1 MVTTVAIALVGV
13 GACSPAPTDDP
24 GPVPPPSTAG
34 NSTATSPTTAPVPRG
49 AWTYET
55 RESPDGPERYA
66 RATGP
71 DAVLVLSQT
80 PLGGRQARVELRGG
94 QQTCDT
100 PCEPEITVDGRV
112 QPPWRGS
119 TPASA
124 QPQLALREPE
134 RLWSLVLAAQSLT
147 ITYPGRTG
155 GDQTVTLDVTGA
167 DPAGLP
173 DFRR

>member
-1 MVTTVAIALVGV
+1 VRWRLLMVTTALLAAA
-13 GACSPAPTDDP
+13 ACSPAPIEDP
-24 GPVPPPSTAG
+24 EPAPTPTSTA
-34 NSTATSPTTAPVPRG
+34 AAPTTAPVPRG
-49 AWTYET
+49 AWTYES
-55 RESPDGPERYA
+55 RESPDGPEQFA
-66 RATGP
+66 RVTGT
-71 DAVLVLSQT
+71 DAVLVFSQT
-80 PLGGRQARVELRGG
+80 PVGGRQARVELRGG

-112 QPPWRGS
+112 QPWRGS
-119 TPASA
+119 TPTSA

-134 RLWSLVLAAQSLT
+134 RLWALVLEGQSLT
-147 ITYPGRTG
+147 ITYPGATG

>member
-1 MVTTVAIALVGV
+1 MLMVTTALAGLA
-13 GACSPAPTDDP
+13 ACSPAPIEDP
-24 GPVPPPSTAG
+24 EPVAPTTTGRSTA
-34 NSTATSPTTAPVPRG
+34 SSPTTAPVPQG
-49 AWTYET
+49 AWTYEN
-55 RESPDGPERYA
+55 RESADGPEYVA
-66 RATGP
+66 RATGA

-80 PLGGRQARVELRGG
+80 PVGGRQARVELRGG

-119 TPASA
+119 TPIGA

-134 RLWSLVLAAQSLT
+134 QLWSLVLGARSLT
-147 ITYPGRTG
+147 IRYPGAAG

-167 DPAGLP
+167 DAAALP
-173 DFRR
+173 GFRR